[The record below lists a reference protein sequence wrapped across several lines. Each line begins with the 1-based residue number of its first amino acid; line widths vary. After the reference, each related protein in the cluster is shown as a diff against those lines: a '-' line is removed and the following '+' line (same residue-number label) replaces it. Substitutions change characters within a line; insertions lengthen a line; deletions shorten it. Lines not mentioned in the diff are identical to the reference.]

1 MDLLGLNSP
10 PVSTKGQTQVGFC
23 GGVAL
28 GYGGMFGYK
37 KGAPG
42 NLGAIG
48 GEPSQGASFSCLSV
62 PNTIC
67 LVGSLLGHTT
77 IPYVRQSSLISLSQ
91 KKSWTEGISVHL
103 PCLLQNKS
111 GCRMVFLM
119 PVFLVPQRIL
129 WPCSGTKE
137 F

>member
-1 MDLLGLNSP
+1 MDLGWSKF
-10 PVSTKGQTQVGFC
+10 SSSKGHTRVGFC
-23 GGVAL
+23 GGAAL
-28 GYGGMFGYK
+28 GCGSTFGYK
-37 KGAPG
+37 EGEPG
-42 NLGAIG
+42 NSAAMG
-48 GEPSQGASFSCLSV
+48 GEPSWGASFSWLSV

-67 LVGSLLGHTT
+67 LVGSLLGYTT
-77 IPYVRQSSLISLSQ
+77 TPYLRQGSLISLSQ